1 MKVCMISSSFLPII
15 GGLQFQV
22 KWLAEELAKQGVE
35 IYLLSYLDGER
46 FVNIQ
51 ENGFPRFININD
63 KNNIYRFIKLYKTI
77 RNLSPDILHVHMPG
91 LIAFRISVLKGL
103 GFMKTPFIVT
113 SHGMDI
119 MICKDINYGLRLRLT
134 NALAIKYILH
144 ESSRHVIV
152 GKSMKRFAL
161 SAGSKRNKITEINNG
176 IPTKENV
183 SDDVL
188 NEVRYKY
195 QICPDENIL
204 LSLSGL
210 RPLKGLEYLIRAMP
224 MILEKFPHTRLLLAC
239 KGREY
244 EKYLKDL
251 VKGLKIE
258 QNVNFIGFVE
268 GEEKFAL
275 IELCDVFCKP
285 SLLEACSVAIL
296 EAMQREKLVVASIP
310 GGIDI
315 ITDNRNGL
323 LTKTK
328 DPKDIAKKVIRVLTD
343 RKLKSKIEKQAGEDV
358 KKFTIEKTAQKYASL
373 YYEIYRKYRAVKHNI
388 FLNSA
393 E

>member
-1 MKVCMISSSFLPII
+1 MISSSFLPII

-35 IYLLSYLDGER
+35 IYLLSYSDGER

-63 KNNIYRFIKLYKTI
+63 RKSFFRFIKLYKTI
-77 RNLSPDILHVHMPG
+77 RKISPDILHIHMAE
-91 LIAFRISVLKGL
+91 LIAFEISVLKTF
-103 GFMKTPFIVT
+103 GFMKTPFLIT

-119 MICKDINYGLRLRLT
+119 MICKEINYGFRLKLINSLVIR
-134 NALAIKYILH
+134 YILYK
-144 ESSRHVIV
+144 SWKHVIV
-152 GKSMKRFAL
+152 GESMRRFAL
-161 SAGSKRNKITEINNG
+161 DAGSKSNKIVEINNG

-183 SDDVL
+183 SEDVL
-188 NEVRYKY
+188 DEVRYKY
-195 QICPDENIL
+195 QIYSNENIL

-251 VKGLKIE
+251 VKGLEIE

-285 SLLEACSVAIL
+285 SLLEACSVAI
-296 EAMQREKLVVASIP
+296 ES
-310 GGIDI
+310 
-315 ITDNRNGL
+315 L
-323 LTKTK
+323 L
-328 DPKDIAKKVIRVLTD
+328 
-343 RKLKSKIEKQAGEDV
+343 IE
-358 KKFTIEKTAQKYASL
+358 
-373 YYEIYRKYRAVKHNI
+373 N
-388 FLNSA
+388 
-393 E
+393 